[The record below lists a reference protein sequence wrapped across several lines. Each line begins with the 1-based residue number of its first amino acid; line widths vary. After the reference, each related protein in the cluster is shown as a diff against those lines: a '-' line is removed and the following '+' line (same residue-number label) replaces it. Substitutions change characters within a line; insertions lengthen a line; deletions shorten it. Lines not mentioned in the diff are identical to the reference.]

1 MLTLTRRK
9 RLSIISS
16 SGFFLVV
23 FALAPVLAG
32 ESPSDLVEAARQEGE
47 VVIYGSMSLAN
58 AEALRLRF
66 QQKYPFIQ
74 AKLNRIGGGKILSK
88 VMSEFR
94 AKKYLPDVV
103 QALEFDMYIFRKN
116 GVIGAYRSPE
126 DQFYPNNFKED
137 GYWSPIYI
145 NPYVVAYNTKLVS
158 APGVPKTYEDLLR
171 PEWKNKMMLE
181 KNKEEW
187 FAGML
192 QILGHEKGF
201 KYMRAL
207 AQQNPALR
215 EGHSLIIQLVAA
227 GEAALDINIPLDFVE
242 GLAKKDAPVNW
253 VGLGPVPTIISGVG
267 VSAHAPHPNAA
278 RLFINFVRSK
288 EGQELMLSFGKRV
301 ARTDLAD
308 RQTETGR
315 KPLQLVPVNP
325 ALAEKLPEY
334 SSMLREIFSAN

>member
-1 MLTLTRRK
+1 MFGREREILK
-9 RLSIISS
+9 IF
-16 SGFFLVV
+16 GAAVFLVI
-23 FALAPVLAG
+23 FLFSPLAAAESLG
-32 ESPSDLVEAARQEGE
+32 ELVEGAKKEGE

-58 AEALRLRF
+58 AEALRARF
-66 QQKYPFIQ
+66 QQKYPFVQ
-74 AKLNRIGGGKILSK
+74 AKLNRVGGGKILSK

-94 AKKYLPDVV
+94 AKKYLPDVI
-103 QALEFDMYIFRKN
+103 QALEFDMYIFRKS
-116 GVIGAYRSPE
+116 GVIGVYHSPE
-126 DQFYPNNFKED
+126 DRFYPNDFKED
-137 GYWSPIYI
+137 GYWTPIYI

-158 APGVPKTYEDLLR
+158 GSGVPKTYDDLLR

-192 QILGHEKGF
+192 QIMGQEKGL

-227 GEAALDINIPLDFVE
+227 GEAALDVNIPLDFVE

-267 VSAHAPHPNAA
+267 VSAHPPHPNAGK
-278 RLFINFVRSK
+278 LFASFVRSK

-301 ARTDLAD
+301 ARSDLTE
-308 RQTETGR
+308 RQTESGR

-325 ALAEKLPEY
+325 ALAEKLQEY
-334 SSMLREIFSAN
+334 SNMLRGIFSAM